1 MADNFDQF
9 EQSAEQILDNTR
21 GPGAILAE
29 EHKSLLFELSQ
40 KAGKYTGLAF
50 KARKE
55 PIAGVVPVGTF
66 FWNSNALNTTTDF
79 TVTFSGKTAD
89 LNDPGLV
96 LNKLQN
102 GDIIHFKDYAGR
114 SAYFIFKSVAA
125 GTDSGGAVKY
135 DVVLAGVA
143 DNSNYIYQAAD
154 DQIAVIEFLTFAV
167 PPKEYEIQ
175 FVAPN
180 FILLENGVPKT
191 TLDLSVTITETIEAS
206 ETSLT
211 AFLTNNGNYTY
222 QQGDVIS
229 IVSAP
234 DNILEL
240 YLFKGGT
247 KTTAANYQK
256 IDVSKIDWSNVLNTP
271 DNITSLEV
279 RDINGVPQFTITDF
293 IEIVGGVFDSANKR
307 FTVSPLLK
315 NTYFVDPI
323 LGDDSTG
330 EFQNPDKPFQT
341 IDAIL
346 DLFPRNSV
354 NSGLYCRIQFLR
366 DGNYPIENQ
375 IGYYNLEFV
384 SDFESFVDLTNF
396 GDSAA
401 GIENVYYTPNV
412 SGRYDLIFNLPRG
425 GIKNTSSN
433 NGGRF
438 SSEDVDTFINVD
450 KIEWTAGSSIA
461 PSVTINKLNTFNSN
475 GSLPSKNAVI
485 IDTLNASIASPFG
498 NNADVTVANLITN
511 DVVNLIPDGT
521 KWNIGDITGDLA
533 WTFSHNKSYDIFF
546 NNSSWNGKL
555 SFTSNVGNF
564 TFSGVVKKM
573 EYLVATS
580 IFNDADAQAGRVP
593 NLNFVNFTCL
603 DFKGFFN
610 MNGSAP
616 YQWNFRNCFIRK
628 TDTTSLL
635 LLKNTSEGTINFD
648 ECTILR
654 PDNNIGTLVTALENA
669 SGVLININGLNTNFQ
684 DITDNANFTILFNSN
699 LITKAVRLLG
709 EDGLYHEIYVDNTG
723 NLTSRTI

>member
-55 PIAGVVPVGTF
+55 PVAGVVPVGTF

-167 PPKEYEIQ
+167 PPKDYEIQ

-211 AFLTNNGNYTY
+211 AFLPNNGNYTY

-256 IDVSKIDWSNVLNTP
+256 IDVSKIDWSNVLNKPSNLT
-271 DNITSLEV
+271 DVAIKDSDGIVQFNFTDELLFENIGFDPATKKLIGQESEPNIFIRGVQNEVTSLSQMVLLYFQPLNTGGSFTTAQIEQNFKNFKKEGDTVSFVCLIDIYFKPRFGSTGNIGENCTHFLDYSGRLKSLPFQQWRGSTKIEEIILSGATSLGSNCVENCTVLTKLIAPLVTNISNTVVNCGALTTYDFTNV
-279 RDINGVPQFTITDF
+279 RLINGSGLKGSSLRTTITEFDF
-293 IEIVGGVFDSANKR
+293 
-307 FTVSPLLK
+307 
-315 NTYFVDPI
+315 
-323 LGDDSTG
+323 
-330 EFQNPDKPFQT
+330 
-341 IDAIL
+341 
-346 DLFPRNSV
+346 
-354 NSGLYCRIQFLR
+354 
-366 DGNYPIENQ
+366 
-375 IGYYNLEFV
+375 
-384 SDFESFVDLTNF
+384 
-396 GDSAA
+396 
-401 GIENVYYTPNV
+401 PNV
-412 SGRYDLIFNLPRG
+412 TELG
-425 GIKNTSSN
+425 GQ
-433 NGGRF
+433 G
-438 SSEDVDTFINVD
+438 
-450 KIEWTAGSSIA
+450 
-461 PSVTINKLNTFNSN
+461 
-475 GSLPSKNAVI
+475 
-485 IDTLNASIASPFG
+485 
-498 NNADVTVANLITN
+498 
-511 DVVNLIPDGT
+511 
-521 KWNIGDITGDLA
+521 
-533 WTFSHNKSYDIFF
+533 
-546 NNSSWNGKL
+546 
-555 SFTSNVGNF
+555 
-564 TFSGVVKKM
+564 TFSGMGITSAIFPKLKKM
-573 EYLVATS
+573 AQPFRLNCNELVVFKAPMLEEITS
-580 IFNDADAQAGRVP
+580 GAFWECSS
-593 NLNFVNFTCL
+593 LLEL
-603 DFKGFFN
+603 DFPLLTKLFSGNPSTAFWDCSSLTLLNIPNCVQIGSTTGDDGDMFN
-610 MNGSAP
+610 RSMSQLTINVNEFLKTSNAGNIEPELQDALNRGAKI
-616 YQWNFRNCFIRK
+616 NF
-628 TDTTSLL
+628 TTSLSQSF
-635 LLKNTSEGTINFD
+635 KEEEIDISTTYAD
-648 ECTILR
+648 
-654 PDNNIGTLVTALENA
+654 DA
-669 SGVLININGLNTNFQ
+669 SASTGGVEVGKRYVDTNGNV
-684 DITDNANFTILFNSN
+684 
-699 LITKAVRLLG
+699 KVRL
-709 EDGLYHEIYVDNTG
+709 T
-723 NLTSRTI
+723 